1 MKMIL
6 FNQNPMITKLL
17 ESVSKKLELSIEN
30 FNHYQELSV
39 RLKEDPEWLLIADDE
54 CLEKLDQV
62 DWLELK
68 EIISQNKNSVCMY
81 KKGNEAQPFL
91 EGFEMKIKKPFLP
104 TEMLKVLQKK
114 LGSDMSELEPSQNL
128 DPTQEVL
135 ETNWDE
141 LENLGDLEALAKE
154 EPNNEEQLLPT
165 LDAQEEKE
173 EVKETPQKE
182 EKPKDDETQEGDET
196 PKDEE
201 VSKELET
208 QEKLEIPKEETQEEQ
223 VKEQEPI
230 KEETQEIKEEK
241 QEETQDSPSAQELEA
256 MQELVK
262 EIQENS
268 NENKEETQESA
279 EIPQDKEIQEVVTEK
294 TQVQE
299 LEVPKEKTQES
310 AEALQETQA
319 HELEKQEIAET
330 PQEKE
335 KQEIAETPQEK
346 EKQEIAETP
355 QEKEKQEIA
364 ETPQEK
370 EKQEIAETP
379 QELEIPQAQEKE
391 TPQEE
396 TQEKETP
403 QEETQEKET
412 PQEETQEKETPQE
425 ETQETETQNQETPPK
440 VQEET
445 KEKTQE
451 DNYESIEDIPEPV
464 MAKAMGEELPFL
476 NEAVAKTPNNEN
488 DTETPKES
496 DIKTS
501 QEKEESDKTSSPL
514 ELRLNLQDL
523 LKSLNQESLKSLL
536 ENKTLSIKITL
547 EDKKPDA

>member
-6 FNQNPMITKLL
+6 FNQNPMIAKLL

-30 FNHYQELSV
+30 FNRYQELSV
-39 RLKEDPEWLLIADDE
+39 RLKKDPEWLLIADDE

-68 EIISQNKNSVCMY
+68 ETISQNKNSVCMY

-104 TEMLKVLQKK
+104 TEVLKILQKK
-114 LGSDMSELEPSQNL
+114 LDSDMSELEPSQNL

-141 LENLGDLEALAKE
+141 LESLGDLEALAKE

-165 LDAQEEKE
+165 LNTQEEKE
-173 EVKETPQKE
+173 EIKKTPQEEKEEIKETPQKE
-182 EKPKDDETQEGDET
+182 EKPKDDETQEGET

-208 QEKLEIPKEETQEEQ
+208 QEEVKEETQEEQ

-268 NENKEETQESA
+268 NGQENKEETQEST

-294 TQVQE
+294 TQAQE
-299 LEVPKEKTQES
+299 LEIPKEKTQEN
-310 AEALQETQA
+310 AETPQDVENQTQEIQDKEIQDKEIQETQ
-319 HELEKQEIAET
+319 EIQENTEIPQEETQEEIQENAET

-335 KQEIAETPQEK
+335 
-346 EKQEIAETP
+346 
-355 QEKEKQEIA
+355 
-364 ETPQEK
+364 
-370 EKQEIAETP
+370 
-379 QELEIPQAQEKE
+379 
-391 TPQEE
+391 
-396 TQEKETP
+396 
-403 QEETQEKET
+403 
-412 PQEETQEKETPQE
+412 
-425 ETQETETQNQETPPK
+425 
-440 VQEET
+440 
-445 KEKTQE
+445 TQE
-451 DNYESIEDIPEPV
+451 DHYESIEDIPEPV

-476 NEAVAKTPNNEN
+476 NEAVAKIPNNEN

-496 DIKTS
+496 DIKAP

-547 EDKKPDA
+547 EDKKPNA

>member
-17 ESVSKKLELSIEN
+17 ESVSKKLELPMEN
-30 FNHYQELSV
+30 FNHYQELST
-39 RLKEDPEWLLIADDE
+39 RLKEDPEWILIADDE

-91 EGFEMKIKKPFLP
+91 EGFEMKMKKPFLP
-104 TEMLKVLQKK
+104 TEVLKILQKK
-114 LGSDMSELEPSQNL
+114 LGSNASELEPSQNL

-165 LDAQEEKE
+165 LNDQEEKE
-173 EVKETPQKE
+173 EIKKEEKEEIKEMPQEE
-182 EKPKDDETQEGDET
+182 EKPKDDETQEGET
-196 PKDEE
+196 SKDGE

-230 KEETQEIKEEK
+230 KEETQEIKEKK
-241 QEETQDSPSAQELEA
+241 QEKTQDSPSVQELEA

-268 NENKEETQESA
+268 NEDKKEAQENSNGQEDKKETQEN
-279 EIPQDKEIQEVVTEK
+279 
-294 TQVQE
+294 
-299 LEVPKEKTQES
+299 
-310 AEALQETQA
+310 
-319 HELEKQEIAET
+319 AET

-335 KQEIAETPQEK
+335 TQELEIPKEEIQEETQEAVTETPQT
-346 EKQEIAETP
+346 QEST
-355 QEKEKQEIA
+355 

-379 QELEIPQAQEKE
+379 QELEIPQSQEKE
-391 TPQEE
+391 TPQE
-396 TQEKETP
+396 TPQDVETP
-403 QEETQEKET
+403 QEKEA
-412 PQEETQEKETPQE
+412 
-425 ETQETETQNQETPPK
+425 
-440 VQEET
+440 
-445 KEKTQE
+445 QE
-451 DNYESIEDIPEPV
+451 DHYESIEDIPEPV

-496 DIKTS
+496 VTEISKNENATETP

-547 EDKKPDA
+547 EDKKPNA

>member
-6 FNQNPMITKLL
+6 FNQNPMIEKLL

-30 FNHYQELSV
+30 FNHYQELSAH
-39 RLKEDPEWLLIADDE
+39 LKKDPEWLLIADDE

-68 EIISQNKNSVCMY
+68 ETISQNKNSVCMY

-114 LGSDMSELEPSQNL
+114 LGSNASELEPSQNL

-135 ETNWDE
+135 ETNWDD

-165 LDAQEEKE
+165 LNNQEEKEEIKETPQEEKEEIKETPQEEKE
-173 EVKETPQKE
+173 EVKETPQEE
-182 EKPKDDETQEGDET
+182 EKPKDDETQEGET

-208 QEKLEIPKEETQEEQ
+208 QEKLEIPKEKTQ
-223 VKEQEPI
+223 EQEPI
-230 KEETQEIKEEK
+230 KEETQENKEEK
-241 QEETQDSPSAQELEA
+241 QEKTQDSPSAQELEA

-268 NENKEETQESA
+268 NDQENKKETQESA

-294 TQVQE
+294 TQAQE
-299 LEVPKEKTQES
+299 LEIPKEKTQES

-335 KQEIAETPQEK
+335 TPQTQDEK
-346 EKQEIAETP
+346 P
-355 QEKEKQEIA
+355 QE
-364 ETPQEK
+364 
-370 EKQEIAETP
+370 
-379 QELEIPQAQEKE
+379 
-391 TPQEE
+391 
-396 TQEKETP
+396 
-403 QEETQEKET
+403 
-412 PQEETQEKETPQE
+412 
-425 ETQETETQNQETPPK
+425 
-440 VQEET
+440 
-445 KEKTQE
+445 
-451 DNYESIEDIPEPV
+451 DHYESIEDIPEPV

-476 NEAVAKTPNNEN
+476 NEAVAKIPNNEN

-496 DIKTS
+496 DIKTP

-514 ELRLNLQDL
+514 ELHLNLQDL

-547 EDKKPDA
+547 EDKKPNA

>member
-6 FNQNPMITKLL
+6 FNQNPMIAKLL
-17 ESVSKKLELSIEN
+17 ESVSKKLELPMEN
-30 FNHYQELSV
+30 FNHYQELSA
-39 RLKEDPEWLLIADDE
+39 RLKKDPEWLLIADDE

-68 EIISQNKNSVCMY
+68 EIVSQNKNSVCMY

-91 EGFEMKIKKPFLP
+91 EGFEVKMKKPFLP
-104 TEMLKVLQKK
+104 TEVLKILQKK
-114 LGSDMSELEPSQNL
+114 LGSNISEPEPSQNL

-173 EVKETPQKE
+173 EVKETPQEEKEEVKETPQEEKEEVKETPQEEKEEVKETPQEEKEEVKETPQE
-182 EKPKDDETQEGDET
+182 EKPKDNETQESEI

-208 QEKLEIPKEETQEEQ
+208 QEEVKEEIKEKTQ
-223 VKEQEPI
+223 EQEPI
-230 KEETQEIKEEK
+230 KEETQENKEEK
-241 QEETQDSPSAQELEA
+241 QEKTQDSPSTQELEA

-268 NENKEETQESA
+268 NKDKKETQENA

-294 TQVQE
+294 TQAQE

-310 AEALQETQA
+310 TEALQETQA
-319 HELEKQEIAET
+319 NELEKQEIAET
-330 PQEKE
+330 PQDV
-335 KQEIAETPQEK
+335 
-346 EKQEIAETP
+346 
-355 QEKEKQEIA
+355 
-364 ETPQEK
+364 
-370 EKQEIAETP
+370 
-379 QELEIPQAQEKE
+379 EIPQVQEKE

-396 TQEKETP
+396 TQEIAETP
-403 QEETQEKET
+403 QEKET
-412 PQEETQEKETPQE
+412 PQTQDEKPQE
-425 ETQETETQNQETPPK
+425 
-440 VQEET
+440 
-445 KEKTQE
+445 
-451 DNYESIEDIPEPV
+451 DHYESIEDIPEPV

-488 DTETPKES
+488 ATETPKES
-496 DIKTS
+496 VTETP
-501 QEKEESDKTSSPL
+501 QENAKNPQKSDKTSSPL

-536 ENKTLSIKITL
+536 ENKTLSIKIAL
-547 EDKKPDA
+547 EDKKPNA

>member
-17 ESVSKKLELSIEN
+17 ESVSKKLELSMED
-30 FNHYQELSV
+30 FNRYQELST
-39 RLKEDPEWLLIADDE
+39 RLKEEPEWILIADDE

-104 TEMLKVLQKK
+104 TEVLKVLQKK
-114 LGSDMSELEPSQNL
+114 LGSNMSELEPSQNL

-141 LENLGDLEALAKE
+141 LENLGDLEALVQE

-165 LDAQEEKE
+165 LNAQEEKE
-173 EVKETPQKE
+173 EIKETPQE
-182 EKPKDDETQEGDET
+182 EKPKDDETQEGET
-196 PKDEE
+196 LKDEE
-201 VSKELET
+201 ISKELET
-208 QEKLEIPKEETQEEQ
+208 QEELEIPKEETQEPA
-223 VKEQEPI
+223 KEQESI

-241 QEETQDSPSAQELEA
+241 QEKTQDSPSVQELEA

-268 NENKEETQESA
+268 NGQENKKETQEN
-279 EIPQDKEIQEVVTEK
+279 T
-294 TQVQE
+294 
-299 LEVPKEKTQES
+299 
-310 AEALQETQA
+310 
-319 HELEKQEIAET
+319 ET

-335 KQEIAETPQEK
+335 TQENTETPQEK
-346 EKQEIAETP
+346 ETQENT
-355 QEKEKQEIA
+355 
-364 ETPQEK
+364 
-370 EKQEIAETP
+370 ETP
-379 QELEIPQAQEKE
+379 QELEKQELETQENTE
-391 TPQEE
+391 TPQELEKQELE
-396 TQEKETP
+396 TQEKET
-403 QEETQEKET
+403 
-412 PQEETQEKETPQE
+412 
-425 ETQETETQNQETPPK
+425 
-440 VQEET
+440 
-445 KEKTQE
+445 QE
-451 DNYESIEDIPEPV
+451 DHYESIEDIPEPV
-464 MAKAMGEELPFL
+464 MAQAMGEELPFL
-476 NEAVAKTPNNEN
+476 NEAVAKIPNNEN

-496 DIKTS
+496 VIKTP
-501 QEKEESDKTSSPL
+501 QEKEESIETPKESDKTSSPL
-514 ELRLNLQDL
+514 ELCLNLQDL

>member
-17 ESVSKKLELSIEN
+17 ESVSKKLELPMEN
-30 FNHYQELSV
+30 FNHYQELSA
-39 RLKEDPEWLLIADDE
+39 RLKKDPEWLLIADDE

-81 KKGNEAQPFL
+81 KKGNEVQPFL

-173 EVKETPQKE
+173 EIKEEKEEIKEEKEEIKEEKEEIKEEEVKEMQEEIKEKEKQEVAENPQDE
-182 EKPKDDETQEGDET
+182 EKPKDDETQGSVET

-208 QEKLEIPKEETQEEQ
+208 QEEVETPKEEAQ
-223 VKEQEPI
+223 EQEPI
-230 KEETQEIKEEK
+230 KEETQENKEEK
-241 QEETQDSPSAQELEA
+241 QEKTQDSPSAQELEA

-268 NENKEETQESA
+268 NDQENKKETQETQENTETPQDIETQELEIPKEET
-279 EIPQDKEIQEVVTEK
+279 QEVVTEK
-294 TQVQE
+294 TQVQG
-299 LEVPKEKTQES
+299 
-310 AEALQETQA
+310 
-319 HELEKQEIAET
+319 LEKEEIAET
-330 PQEKE
+330 SQEKE
-335 KQEIAETPQEK
+335 IQEAQDEK
-346 EKQEIAETP
+346 
-355 QEKEKQEIA
+355 
-364 ETPQEK
+364 
-370 EKQEIAETP
+370 P
-379 QELEIPQAQEKE
+379 QELETQDEK
-391 TPQEE
+391 PQEDHYE
-396 TQEKETP
+396 T
-403 QEETQEKET
+403 
-412 PQEETQEKETPQE
+412 
-425 ETQETETQNQETPPK
+425 
-440 VQEET
+440 
-445 KEKTQE
+445 
-451 DNYESIEDIPEPV
+451 IEDIPEPV

-476 NEAVAKTPNNEN
+476 NEAVSKTPNNEN

-496 DIKTS
+496 DIKTP

-514 ELRLNLQDL
+514 ELHLNLQDL

-547 EDKKPDA
+547 EDKKPNA

>member
-1 MKMIL
+1 MKIIL

-17 ESVSKKLELSIEN
+17 ESVSRKLELSMED
-30 FNHYQELSV
+30 FNYYQELST
-39 RLKEDPEWLLIADDE
+39 RLKEDPEWILIADDE

-68 EIISQNKNSVCMY
+68 ETISQNKNSVCMY

-104 TEMLKVLQKK
+104 TEVLKILQKK
-114 LGSDMSELEPSQNL
+114 LGSNMSELEPSQNL

-141 LENLGDLEALAKE
+141 LENLGDLEALVQE

-165 LDAQEEKE
+165 LNAQEEKE
-173 EVKETPQKE
+173 EVKEETKETPQEEE
-182 EKPKDDETQEGDET
+182 EKPKDDEVQEGET
-196 PKDEE
+196 QKNEE

-208 QEKLEIPKEETQEEQ
+208 QEELEIPKEETQEQ

-230 KEETQEIKEEK
+230 KEETQENKEEK
-241 QEETQDSPSAQELEA
+241 QEKTQDSPSTQELEA

-268 NENKEETQESA
+268 NGQEDKKETQES
-279 EIPQDKEIQEVVTEK
+279 
-294 TQVQE
+294 
-299 LEVPKEKTQES
+299 
-310 AEALQETQA
+310 
-319 HELEKQEIAET
+319 AET

-335 KQEIAETPQEK
+335 TQELETPQNVEIPQESAK
-346 EKQEIAETP
+346 TPQETEKQE
-355 QEKEKQEIA
+355 
-364 ETPQEK
+364 
-370 EKQEIAETP
+370 
-379 QELEIPQAQEKE
+379 LE

-396 TQEKETP
+396 TQESAETP
-403 QEETQEKET
+403 QETEKQELEIPQNVETPQEKET
-412 PQEETQEKETPQE
+412 PQETPQETSQETSQESAEKTQKLETQE
-425 ETQETETQNQETPPK
+425 
-440 VQEET
+440 
-445 KEKTQE
+445 
-451 DNYESIEDIPEPV
+451 DHYESIADIPEPV
-464 MAKAMGEELPFL
+464 MAQAMGEELPFL
-476 NEAVAKTPNNEN
+476 NESVAKTSNNEN

-496 DIKTS
+496 VIKTP
-501 QEKEESDKTSSPL
+501 QEKEESIETPKESDKTSSPL

>member
-6 FNQNPMITKLL
+6 FNQNPMIEKLL

-30 FNHYQELSV
+30 FNHYQELSA
-39 RLKEDPEWLLIADDE
+39 RLKKDPEWLLIADDE

-114 LGSDMSELEPSQNL
+114 LGSNASELEPSQNL

-173 EVKETPQKE
+173 EVKQEEKEEVKETLQE

-208 QEKLEIPKEETQEEQ
+208 QEKLEIPKEETQKE
-223 VKEQEPI
+223 VKEEI
-230 KEETQEIKEEK
+230 KEETQENKEEK

-268 NENKEETQESA
+268 NGQENKEKTQESA

-294 TQVQE
+294 TQAQE
-299 LEVPKEKTQES
+299 LEIPKEKTQES

-330 PQEKE
+330 PQDV
-335 KQEIAETPQEK
+335 EIPQSQEK
-346 EKQEIAETP
+346 ETQET
-355 QEKEKQEIA
+355 QEVVTEKTQV
-364 ETPQEK
+364 
-370 EKQEIAETP
+370 
-379 QELEIPQAQEKE
+379 QEKE
-391 TPQEE
+391 TP
-396 TQEKETP
+396 
-403 QEETQEKET
+403 
-412 PQEETQEKETPQE
+412 
-425 ETQETETQNQETPPK
+425 
-440 VQEET
+440 
-445 KEKTQE
+445 KTQE
-451 DNYESIEDIPEPV
+451 DHYESIEDIPEPV

-488 DTETPKES
+488 DTKAPKES
-496 DIKTS
+496 VTETS
-501 QEKEESDKTSSPL
+501 KNENNTETPQEKEESDKTSSPL
-514 ELRLNLQDL
+514 ELHLNLQDL

-547 EDKKPDA
+547 EDKKPNA

>member
-1 MKMIL
+1 MKIIL

-17 ESVSKKLELSIEN
+17 ESVSKKLELSMED
-30 FNHYQELSV
+30 FNRYQELST
-39 RLKEDPEWLLIADDE
+39 RLKENPEWILIADDE

-104 TEMLKVLQKK
+104 TEVLKVLQKK
-114 LGSDMSELEPSQNL
+114 LGSNMSELEPSQNL

-141 LENLGDLEALAKE
+141 LENLGDLEALVQE

-165 LDAQEEKE
+165 LNNQKEKE
-173 EVKETPQKE
+173 EVKETPQEE
-182 EKPKDDETQEGDET
+182 EKPKDDEIQEGET
-196 PKDEE
+196 LKDKE

-208 QEKLEIPKEETQEEQ
+208 QEELEIP
-223 VKEQEPI
+223 

-241 QEETQDSPSAQELEA
+241 QEKTQEQAKEQEPIKEETQENKEEKQEKTQEQAKEQEPIKEETQENKEEKQEKTQDSPSAQELEA

-268 NENKEETQESA
+268 NGQEDKKETQENTETPQDQDIETPQ
-279 EIPQDKEIQEVVTEK
+279 EIPQEK
-294 TQVQE
+294 
-299 LEVPKEKTQES
+299 
-310 AEALQETQA
+310 ETQKLEIPQ
-319 HELEKQEIAET
+319 ELEKQE
-330 PQEKE
+330 
-335 KQEIAETPQEK
+335 
-346 EKQEIAETP
+346 
-355 QEKEKQEIA
+355 
-364 ETPQEK
+364 
-370 EKQEIAETP
+370 
-379 QELEIPQAQEKE
+379 LE

-396 TQEKETP
+396 IQENTEKTQKL
-403 QEETQEKET
+403 ETQEDHYK
-412 PQEETQEKETPQE
+412 
-425 ETQETETQNQETPPK
+425 
-440 VQEET
+440 
-445 KEKTQE
+445 
-451 DNYESIEDIPEPV
+451 SIEDIPEPV
-464 MAKAMGEELPFL
+464 MAQAMGEELPFL
-476 NEAVAKTPNNEN
+476 NESVAKIPNNEN

-496 DIKTS
+496 VIKTP

>member
-6 FNQNPMITKLL
+6 FNQNPMIAKLL

-30 FNHYQELSV
+30 FNHYQELSAH
-39 RLKEDPEWLLIADDE
+39 LKEDPEWLLIADDE

-81 KKGNEAQPFL
+81 KKGHEAQPFL

-104 TEMLKVLQKK
+104 TEVLKILQKK
-114 LGSDMSELEPSQNL
+114 LGSNASELEPSQNL

-154 EPNNEEQLLPT
+154 EPNAEEQLLPT

-173 EVKETPQKE
+173 EVKETPQE
-182 EKPKDDETQEGDET
+182 EKKPKDDETQEGET

-208 QEKLEIPKEETQEEQ
+208 QEELEIPKEETQEE
-223 VKEQEPI
+223 VKEEIKEEVQEEV

-268 NENKEETQESA
+268 NDQENKEKTQEST

-294 TQVQE
+294 TQAQE
-299 LEVPKEKTQES
+299 LEIPKEKTQES

-319 HELEKQEIAET
+319 HELEKQENSET
-330 PQEKE
+330 PQDVEV
-335 KQEIAETPQEK
+335 PQS
-346 EKQEIAETP
+346 
-355 QEKEKQEIA
+355 
-364 ETPQEK
+364 
-370 EKQEIAETP
+370 
-379 QELEIPQAQEKE
+379 QEKE

-403 QEETQEKET
+403 QTQDEK
-412 PQEETQEKETPQE
+412 PQE
-425 ETQETETQNQETPPK
+425 
-440 VQEET
+440 
-445 KEKTQE
+445 
-451 DNYESIEDIPEPV
+451 DHYESIEDIPEPV
-464 MAKAMGEELPFL
+464 MAKVMGEELPFL
-476 NEAVAKTPNNEN
+476 NEAVAKIPNNEN

-496 DIKTS
+496 DIKTP

>member
-6 FNQNPMITKLL
+6 FNQNPMIEKLL

-30 FNHYQELSV
+30 FNHYQELSA

-68 EIISQNKNSVCMY
+68 ETISQNKNSVCMY

-114 LGSDMSELEPSQNL
+114 LGSNMSELEPSQNL
-128 DPTQEVL
+128 DPTQEIL

-141 LENLGDLEALAKE
+141 LESLGDLEALAKE

-165 LDAQEEKE
+165 LNEQEGETPKEEAQEEVKKE
-173 EVKETPQKE
+173 EVKEMQEEIKEKEKQEVAESPQDE
-182 EKPKDDETQEGDET
+182 EKPKDDEMQGSVET

-208 QEKLEIPKEETQEEQ
+208 QE
-223 VKEQEPI
+223 
-230 KEETQEIKEEK
+230 IKEEK
-241 QEETQDSPSAQELEA
+241 QEKTQDSPSAQELEA

-268 NENKEETQESA
+268 NKDKKETQESA
-279 EIPQDKEIQEVVTEK
+279 ETPQDKEIQEVVTEK
-294 TQVQE
+294 TQAQE
-299 LEVPKEKTQES
+299 LEKE
-310 AEALQETQA
+310 
-319 HELEKQEIAET
+319 EITET

-335 KQEIAETPQEK
+335 TQETPQA
-346 EKQEIAETP
+346 QDETP
-355 QEKEKQEIA
+355 KDENMQESAQN
-364 ETPQEK
+364 
-370 EKQEIAETP
+370 
-379 QELEIPQAQEKE
+379 LQEKE
-391 TPQEE
+391 TQEL
-396 TQEKETP
+396 ETP
-403 QEETQEKET
+403 QAQDETL
-412 PQEETQEKETPQE
+412 
-425 ETQETETQNQETPPK
+425 
-440 VQEET
+440 
-445 KEKTQE
+445 QE
-451 DNYESIEDIPEPV
+451 DHYESIEDIPEPV

-476 NEAVAKTPNNEN
+476 NENDTETPKEN

-496 DIKTS
+496 VIKTP

-547 EDKKPDA
+547 EDKKPNA

>member
-6 FNQNPMITKLL
+6 FNQNPMIEKLL

-30 FNHYQELSV
+30 FNHYQELSAH
-39 RLKEDPEWLLIADDE
+39 LKEDPEWLLIADDE

-68 EIISQNKNSVCMY
+68 ETISQNKNSVCMY

-104 TEMLKVLQKK
+104 TEVLKILQKK
-114 LGSDMSELEPSQNL
+114 LGSNMGELEPSQNL

-154 EPNNEEQLLPT
+154 ESNNEEQLLPT
-165 LDAQEEKE
+165 LNAQEGETPKEEAQEEVKKE
-173 EVKETPQKE
+173 EIKEKEKQEVAENPRDE
-182 EKPKDDETQEGDET
+182 EKPKDDETQGSVEP

-201 VSKELET
+201 VSKELEM
-208 QEKLEIPKEETQEEQ
+208 QEE
-223 VKEQEPI
+223 VETP

-268 NENKEETQESA
+268 NENKEETQENA
-279 EIPQDKEIQEVVTEK
+279 ETPQEEEIQEVVTEK
-294 TQVQE
+294 TQESAEALQETPQE
-299 LEVPKEKTQES
+299 LEIPKEKTQES
-310 AEALQETQA
+310 TEALQETQA

-330 PQEKE
+330 PQDV
-335 KQEIAETPQEK
+335 
-346 EKQEIAETP
+346 
-355 QEKEKQEIA
+355 
-364 ETPQEK
+364 
-370 EKQEIAETP
+370 
-379 QELEIPQAQEKE
+379 EIPQSQEKE
-391 TPQEE
+391 TQE
-396 TQEKETP
+396 TQE
-403 QEETQEKET
+403 
-412 PQEETQEKETPQE
+412 
-425 ETQETETQNQETPPK
+425 
-440 VQEET
+440 
-445 KEKTQE
+445 
-451 DNYESIEDIPEPV
+451 DHYESIEDIPEPV

-496 DIKTS
+496 VIKTP
-501 QEKEESDKTSSPL
+501 QEKEESAKTPKSDKTSSPL
-514 ELRLNLQDL
+514 ELHLNLQDL

-547 EDKKPDA
+547 EDKKPNA

>member
-17 ESVSKKLELSIEN
+17 ESVSKKLESPMEN

-91 EGFEMKIKKPFLP
+91 EGFEMKMKKPFLP
-104 TEMLKVLQKK
+104 TEVLKILQKK

-141 LENLGDLEALAKE
+141 LENLGDLEALVQE

-165 LDAQEEKE
+165 LNDQEEKEKVKKEVKE
-173 EVKETPQKE
+173 EVKETPQEE
-182 EKPKDDETQEGDET
+182 EKPKDDETQENET
-196 PKDEE
+196 PKDKE
-201 VSKELET
+201 VSKELEM
-208 QEKLEIPKEETQEEQ
+208 QEEVKGETQEEQ

-230 KEETQEIKEEK
+230 KEETQENKEEK
-241 QEETQDSPSAQELEA
+241 QEETQDSPSTQELEA

-268 NENKEETQESA
+268 NGQEDKKETQENA

-294 TQVQE
+294 TQAQELEIPKEKTQESAEALQETQVQE
-299 LEVPKEKTQES
+299 LEIPKEKTQES

-319 HELEKQEIAET
+319 HELEKQENAET

-335 KQEIAETPQEK
+335 TPQ
-346 EKQEIAETP
+346 
-355 QEKEKQEIA
+355 
-364 ETPQEK
+364 
-370 EKQEIAETP
+370 
-379 QELEIPQAQEKE
+379 
-391 TPQEE
+391 

-403 QEETQEKET
+403 KDENTQESVQNLQEKEIQEAQDET
-412 PQEETQEKETPQE
+412 PQE
-425 ETQETETQNQETPPK
+425 
-440 VQEET
+440 
-445 KEKTQE
+445 
-451 DNYESIEDIPEPV
+451 DHYESIEDIPEPV

-476 NEAVAKTPNNEN
+476 NEAVAKIPNNEN
-488 DTETPKES
+488 ATETLKES
-496 DIKTS
+496 DIKTP
-501 QEKEESDKTSSPL
+501 QEKEGSDKTSSPL

-547 EDKKPDA
+547 EDKKPNA

>member
-1 MKMIL
+1 MKIIL

-30 FNHYQELSV
+30 FNHYQELSA

-68 EIISQNKNSVCMY
+68 ETISQNKNSVCMY

-114 LGSDMSELEPSQNL
+114 LGSNMSELEPSQNS
-128 DPTQEVL
+128 DPTQEIL

-165 LDAQEEKE
+165 LNEQEEKE
-173 EVKETPQKE
+173 EIKETPQKE
-182 EKPKDDETQEGDET
+182 EKPKDDETQESET

-241 QEETQDSPSAQELEA
+241 REETQDSPSAQELEA

-268 NENKEETQESA
+268 NGQEDKKETQESA

-294 TQVQE
+294 TQAQE
-299 LEVPKEKTQES
+299 LEIPKEKTQES

-319 HELEKQEIAET
+319 QELEKQENAET

-335 KQEIAETPQEK
+335 KQEDTG
-346 EKQEIAETP
+346 
-355 QEKEKQEIA
+355 
-364 ETPQEK
+364 
-370 EKQEIAETP
+370 TP
-379 QELEIPQAQEKE
+379 QELEIPQV
-391 TPQEE
+391 
-396 TQEKETP
+396 
-403 QEETQEKET
+403 
-412 PQEETQEKETPQE
+412 QEKETPQE
-425 ETQETETQNQETPPK
+425 ETQETQEKEMPQTQD
-440 VQEET
+440 
-445 KEKTQE
+445 EKPQE
-451 DNYESIEDIPEPV
+451 DHYENIEDIPEPV

-476 NEAVAKTPNNEN
+476 NEAVSKTPNNEN

-496 DIKTS
+496 DIKTP

-547 EDKKPDA
+547 EDKKPNA

>member
-17 ESVSKKLELSIEN
+17 ESVSKKLELPMEN
-30 FNHYQELSV
+30 FNHYQELST
-39 RLKEDPEWLLIADDE
+39 RLKEEPEWILIADDE

-81 KKGNEAQPFL
+81 KKGHEVQPFL

-104 TEMLKVLQKK
+104 TEILKILQKK
-114 LGSDMSELEPSQNL
+114 LGSNANELEPSQNL

-141 LENLGDLEALAKE
+141 LENLGDLEALVQE

-165 LDAQEEKE
+165 LNNQEEKE
-173 EVKETPQKE
+173 EIKETPQEE
-182 EKPKDDETQEGDET
+182 EKPKDDEIQEGET
-196 PKDEE
+196 LKNEE

-208 QEKLEIPKEETQEEQ
+208 QEEIKEEKQEEVKEEEQ

-241 QEETQDSPSAQELEA
+241 QEKTQDSPSTQELEA

-268 NENKEETQESA
+268 NENKKETQESAETPQETEKQELETPQEKETQENTETPQDIETQDIETQDIETQDIETQDIETQDIETQDIETQDIETPQESA
-279 EIPQDKEIQEVVTEK
+279 EIPQ
-294 TQVQE
+294 
-299 LEVPKEKTQES
+299 
-310 AEALQETQA
+310 
-319 HELEKQEIAET
+319 ET

-335 KQEIAETPQEK
+335 
-346 EKQEIAETP
+346 
-355 QEKEKQEIA
+355 
-364 ETPQEK
+364 
-370 EKQEIAETP
+370 
-379 QELEIPQAQEKE
+379 AQEDHYK
-391 TPQEE
+391 
-396 TQEKETP
+396 
-403 QEETQEKET
+403 
-412 PQEETQEKETPQE
+412 
-425 ETQETETQNQETPPK
+425 
-440 VQEET
+440 
-445 KEKTQE
+445 
-451 DNYESIEDIPEPV
+451 SIEDIPEPV
-464 MAKAMGEELPFL
+464 MAQAMGEELPFL
-476 NEAVAKTPNNEN
+476 NESVAKTPNNEN

-496 DIKTS
+496 VIKTPQETP

>member
-6 FNQNPMITKLL
+6 FNQNPMIAKLL

-30 FNHYQELSV
+30 FNHYQELSAH
-39 RLKEDPEWLLIADDE
+39 LKKDPEWLLIADDE

-114 LGSDMSELEPSQNL
+114 LGSNASELEPSQNL

-173 EVKETPQKE
+173 EVKKEEKEEVKETPQE
-182 EKPKDDETQEGDET
+182 EKKPKDDETQEGET
-196 PKDEE
+196 LKDKE

-230 KEETQEIKEEK
+230 KEETQENKEEK
-241 QEETQDSPSAQELEA
+241 QEKTQDSPSAQELEA

-268 NENKEETQESA
+268 NGQENKEETQESA

-294 TQVQE
+294 TQAQE
-299 LEVPKEKTQES
+299 LEIPKEKTQES

-319 HELEKQEIAET
+319 HEL
-330 PQEKE
+330 
-335 KQEIAETPQEK
+335 
-346 EKQEIAETP
+346 
-355 QEKEKQEIA
+355 
-364 ETPQEK
+364 

-403 QEETQEKET
+403 QETQQETPQEKET
-412 PQEETQEKETPQE
+412 
-425 ETQETETQNQETPPK
+425 
-440 VQEET
+440 
-445 KEKTQE
+445 QE
-451 DNYESIEDIPEPV
+451 DHYESIEDIPEPV

-476 NEAVAKTPNNEN
+476 NEAVAKIPNNEN

-496 DIKTS
+496 DIKIP

-547 EDKKPDA
+547 EDKKPNA

>member
-17 ESVSKKLELSIEN
+17 ESVSKKLELSMED
-30 FNHYQELSV
+30 FNRYQELST
-39 RLKEDPEWLLIADDE
+39 RLKEDPEWILIADDE

-68 EIISQNKNSVCMY
+68 ETISQNKNSVCMY

-104 TEMLKVLQKK
+104 TEVLKILQKK
-114 LGSDMSELEPSQNL
+114 LGSNMSELEPSQNL

-141 LENLGDLEALAKE
+141 LENLGDLEALVQE

-165 LDAQEEKE
+165 LNAQEEKE
-173 EVKETPQKE
+173 EVKEEEKEEVKEEVKETPQDE
-182 EKPKDDETQEGDET
+182 EKPKDNEVQESETL
-196 PKDEE
+196 KDEE
-201 VSKELET
+201 ISKELET
-208 QEKLEIPKEETQEEQ
+208 QEESEISKEETQEQ

-230 KEETQEIKEEK
+230 KEETQETKEEK
-241 QEETQDSPSAQELEA
+241 QEKTQDSPSTQELEA

-268 NENKEETQESA
+268 NGQEDKKETQENA
-279 EIPQDKEIQEVVTEK
+279 ETSQDKE
-294 TQVQE
+294 
-299 LEVPKEKTQES
+299 TQENT
-310 AEALQETQA
+310 ET
-319 HELEKQEIAET
+319 L
-330 PQEKE
+330 QEKE
-335 KQEIAETPQEK
+335 KQELETPQDV
-346 EKQEIAETP
+346 
-355 QEKEKQEIA
+355 
-364 ETPQEK
+364 
-370 EKQEIAETP
+370 
-379 QELEIPQAQEKE
+379 E

-396 TQEKETP
+396 IQENT
-403 QEETQEKET
+403 
-412 PQEETQEKETPQE
+412 
-425 ETQETETQNQETPPK
+425 
-440 VQEET
+440 
-445 KEKTQE
+445 EKTQKLEIQE
-451 DNYESIEDIPEPV
+451 DHYESIEDIPEPV
-464 MAKAMGEELPFL
+464 MAQAMGEELPFL
-476 NEAVAKTPNNEN
+476 NESVAKTSNNEN

-496 DIKTS
+496 VIKTP

-514 ELRLNLQDL
+514 ELCLNLQDL

>member
-17 ESVSKKLELSIEN
+17 ESVSKKLELSMED
-30 FNHYQELSV
+30 FNRYQELST

-68 EIISQNKNSVCMY
+68 ETISQNKNSVCMY

-104 TEMLKVLQKK
+104 TEILKILQKK
-114 LGSDMSELEPSQNL
+114 LGSNMSELEPSQNL

-141 LENLGDLEALAKE
+141 LENLGDLEALVQE

-165 LDAQEEKE
+165 SNAQEEKE
-173 EVKETPQKE
+173 EVKEEEKEEVKEEEKEEVKEEEKEEIKETPQE
-182 EKPKDDETQEGDET
+182 EKPKDDETQEGET
-196 PKDEE
+196 PQDEE

-208 QEKLEIPKEETQEEQ
+208 QEELEIPKEETQEN
-223 VKEQEPI
+223 
-230 KEETQEIKEEK
+230 KEEK
-241 QEETQDSPSAQELEA
+241 QEKTQDSPSTQELEA

-268 NENKEETQESA
+268 NGQEDKKETQKLET
-279 EIPQDKEIQEVVTEK
+279 PQDV
-294 TQVQE
+294 
-299 LEVPKEKTQES
+299 
-310 AEALQETQA
+310 
-319 HELEKQEIAET
+319 ET
-330 PQEKE
+330 PQE
-335 KQEIAETPQEK
+335 IPQEK
-346 EKQEIAETP
+346 EIQK
-355 QEKEKQEIA
+355 
-364 ETPQEK
+364 
-370 EKQEIAETP
+370 
-379 QELEIPQAQEKE
+379 LE

-396 TQEKETP
+396 IQENTEKTQKL
-403 QEETQEKET
+403 ETQE
-412 PQEETQEKETPQE
+412 
-425 ETQETETQNQETPPK
+425 
-440 VQEET
+440 
-445 KEKTQE
+445 
-451 DNYESIEDIPEPV
+451 DHYESIEDIPEPV
-464 MAKAMGEELPFL
+464 MAQAMGEELPFL

-496 DIKTS
+496 VIKTP
-501 QEKEESDKTSSPL
+501 QEKEESIETSKESDKTSSPL

>member
-17 ESVSKKLELSIEN
+17 ESVSKKLELSVEN
-30 FNHYQELSV
+30 FNHYQELSAC
-39 RLKEDPEWLLIADDE
+39 LKEEPEWILIADDE

-104 TEMLKVLQKK
+104 TEVLKILQKK
-114 LGSDMSELEPSQNL
+114 LGSNMSELEPSQNL

-141 LENLGDLEALAKE
+141 LENLGDLEALAQE

-165 LDAQEEKE
+165 LNAQEEKE
-173 EVKETPQKE
+173 EIKKEKKEEIKKEKKEEIKKEKKEEIKEAEKEEIKEAEKEEIKETPQEE
-182 EKPKDDETQEGDET
+182 EKPKDDETQEGET
-196 PKDEE
+196 QKNEE

-208 QEKLEIPKEETQEEQ
+208 QEELEIPKEETQEPA
-223 VKEQEPI
+223 KEQEPI

-241 QEETQDSPSAQELEA
+241 QEKTQDSPSAQELEA

-268 NENKEETQESA
+268 NGQEDKEETQES
-279 EIPQDKEIQEVVTEK
+279 T
-294 TQVQE
+294 
-299 LEVPKEKTQES
+299 
-310 AEALQETQA
+310 
-319 HELEKQEIAET
+319 ET

-335 KQEIAETPQEK
+335 KQELEIPQEKEMQELEIPQEKETQESAETPQESAETPQESAETPQEK
-346 EKQEIAETP
+346 TQK
-355 QEKEKQEIA
+355 
-364 ETPQEK
+364 
-370 EKQEIAETP
+370 
-379 QELEIPQAQEKE
+379 L
-391 TPQEE
+391 E
-396 TQEKETP
+396 TQE
-403 QEETQEKET
+403 
-412 PQEETQEKETPQE
+412 
-425 ETQETETQNQETPPK
+425 
-440 VQEET
+440 
-445 KEKTQE
+445 
-451 DNYESIEDIPEPV
+451 DHYESIEDIPEPV

-476 NEAVAKTPNNEN
+476 NEVVAKTSNNEN

-496 DIKTS
+496 AIKTP

>member
-17 ESVSKKLELSIEN
+17 ESVSKKLELSMED
-30 FNHYQELSV
+30 FNRYQELST
-39 RLKEDPEWLLIADDE
+39 RLKEDPEWILIADDE

-81 KKGNEAQPFL
+81 KKGNEVQPFL

-104 TEMLKVLQKK
+104 TEVLKVLQKK
-114 LGSDMSELEPSQNL
+114 LGSNMSELEPSQNL

-141 LENLGDLEALAKE
+141 LENLGDLEALVQE

-165 LDAQEEKE
+165 LNDQEEKEEVKEEEKE
-173 EVKETPQKE
+173 EVKETPQE
-182 EKPKDDETQEGDET
+182 EKPKDDEIQEGET
-196 PKDEE
+196 LKDEE

-208 QEKLEIPKEETQEEQ
+208 QEELEIPKEETQENKEKKQEKTQEEVKEETQEQ
-223 VKEQEPI
+223 AKEQEPI
-230 KEETQEIKEEK
+230 KEETQENKEEK
-241 QEETQDSPSAQELEA
+241 QEKTQDSPSAQELEA

-262 EIQENS
+262 EIQKNS
-268 NENKEETQESA
+268 NSQEDKKETQEN
-279 EIPQDKEIQEVVTEK
+279 T
-294 TQVQE
+294 
-299 LEVPKEKTQES
+299 
-310 AEALQETQA
+310 
-319 HELEKQEIAET
+319 ET

-335 KQEIAETPQEK
+335 TQKLETPQDVETPQE
-346 EKQEIAETP
+346 I
-355 QEKEKQEIA
+355 
-364 ETPQEK
+364 
-370 EKQEIAETP
+370 P
-379 QELEIPQAQEKE
+379 QELEKQELE

-396 TQEKETP
+396 IQENT
-403 QEETQEKET
+403 
-412 PQEETQEKETPQE
+412 
-425 ETQETETQNQETPPK
+425 
-440 VQEET
+440 
-445 KEKTQE
+445 EKTQKLEIQE
-451 DNYESIEDIPEPV
+451 DHYESIEDIPEPV
-464 MAKAMGEELPFL
+464 MAQAMGEELPFL
-476 NEAVAKTPNNEN
+476 NEAVAKIPNNEN

-496 DIKTS
+496 VIKTPQEP
-501 QEKEESDKTSSPL
+501 QEKEESIETPKESDKTSSPL

>member
-1 MKMIL
+1 MKIIL

-17 ESVSKKLELSIEN
+17 ESVSKKLELSMED
-30 FNHYQELSV
+30 FNRYQELST
-39 RLKEDPEWLLIADDE
+39 RLKENPEWILIADDE

-104 TEMLKVLQKK
+104 TEVLKVLQKK
-114 LGSDMSELEPSQNL
+114 LGSNASELEPSQNL

-141 LENLGDLEALAKE
+141 LENLGDLEALVQE

-165 LDAQEEKE
+165 LNNQKEKEEVKE
-173 EVKETPQKE
+173 EVKETPQEE
-182 EKPKDDETQEGDET
+182 EKPKDDEIQEGET
-196 PKDEE
+196 LKDEE

-208 QEKLEIPKEETQEEQ
+208 QEEIKEETQEQ
-223 VKEQEPI
+223 AKEQEPI

-241 QEETQDSPSAQELEA
+241 QEETQEIKEEKQEETQDSPSVQELEA

-268 NENKEETQESA
+268 NGQEDKKETQEKETQEKETQEKETQEKETQES
-279 EIPQDKEIQEVVTEK
+279 
-294 TQVQE
+294 
-299 LEVPKEKTQES
+299 
-310 AEALQETQA
+310 
-319 HELEKQEIAET
+319 AET

-335 KQEIAETPQEK
+335 KQELETPQEK
-346 EKQEIAETP
+346 ETQKLETPQEETKENAKALQETQTQELETPQDVETP
-355 QEKEKQEIA
+355 QEKE
-364 ETPQEK
+364 
-370 EKQEIAETP
+370 
-379 QELEIPQAQEKE
+379 
-391 TPQEE
+391 
-396 TQEKETP
+396 TQEKET
-403 QEETQEKET
+403 QET
-412 PQEETQEKETPQE
+412 PQEISQESTEKTQKLETQE
-425 ETQETETQNQETPPK
+425 
-440 VQEET
+440 
-445 KEKTQE
+445 
-451 DNYESIEDIPEPV
+451 DHYESIEDIPEPV
-464 MAKAMGEELPFL
+464 MAQAMGEELPFL
-476 NEAVAKTPNNEN
+476 NESVAKIPNNEN

-496 DIKTS
+496 VIKTP

>member
-6 FNQNPMITKLL
+6 FNQNPMIAKLL
-17 ESVSKKLELSIEN
+17 ESVSKKLELSMEN
-30 FNHYQELSV
+30 FNHYQELSAH
-39 RLKEDPEWLLIADDE
+39 LKKDPEWLLIADDE

-81 KKGNEAQPFL
+81 KKGNEVQPFL

-114 LGSDMSELEPSQNL
+114 LGSNASELEPSQNL

-165 LDAQEEKE
+165 LDVQEEKE
-173 EVKETPQKE
+173 EIKETPQKE
-182 EKPKDDETQEGDET
+182 EKPKDDETQESET

-268 NENKEETQESA
+268 NGQEDKEETQESA

-294 TQVQE
+294 TQAQE
-299 LEVPKEKTQES
+299 LEIPKEKTQES
-310 AEALQETQA
+310 TEALQETQA
-319 HELEKQEIAET
+319 HELEKQEN
-330 PQEKE
+330 
-335 KQEIAETPQEK
+335 
-346 EKQEIAETP
+346 
-355 QEKEKQEIA
+355 
-364 ETPQEK
+364 
-370 EKQEIAETP
+370 AETP
-379 QELEIPQAQEKE
+379 QELEIPQAQDKE

-403 QEETQEKET
+403 KDESMQESAQNLQDKET
-412 PQEETQEKETPQE
+412 PQEETQE
-425 ETQETETQNQETPPK
+425 
-440 VQEET
+440 
-445 KEKTQE
+445 
-451 DNYESIEDIPEPV
+451 DHYESIEDIPEPV

-476 NEAVAKTPNNEN
+476 NEAVAKIPNNEN

-496 DIKTS
+496 DIKTP

-514 ELRLNLQDL
+514 ELCLNLQDL

>member
-17 ESVSKKLELSIEN
+17 ESVSKKLELSMED
-30 FNHYQELSV
+30 FNRYQELST
-39 RLKEDPEWLLIADDE
+39 RLKEDPEWILIADDE

-81 KKGNEAQPFL
+81 KKGNEVQPFL
-91 EGFEMKIKKPFLP
+91 EGFEMKMKKPFLP
-104 TEMLKVLQKK
+104 TEVLKILQKK
-114 LGSDMSELEPSQNL
+114 LGSNISELEPSQNL

-165 LDAQEEKE
+165 LNTQEEKQ

-182 EKPKDDETQEGDET
+182 EKPKDDETQESET

-268 NENKEETQESA
+268 NGQENKKETQESTETPQDVENQA
-279 EIPQDKEIQEVVTEK
+279 QEIQDKEIQDKEIQDKEIQDKEIQDKEIQE
-294 TQVQE
+294 
-299 LEVPKEKTQES
+299 TQEI
-310 AEALQETQA
+310 QENTEIPQDV
-319 HELEKQEIAET
+319 EIPQSQEKETPQEETREIAET

-335 KQEIAETPQEK
+335 TP
-346 EKQEIAETP
+346 
-355 QEKEKQEIA
+355 
-364 ETPQEK
+364 
-370 EKQEIAETP
+370 
-379 QELEIPQAQEKE
+379 
-391 TPQEE
+391 
-396 TQEKETP
+396 
-403 QEETQEKET
+403 
-412 PQEETQEKETPQE
+412 
-425 ETQETETQNQETPPK
+425 
-440 VQEET
+440 
-445 KEKTQE
+445 KTQE
-451 DNYESIEDIPEPV
+451 DHYESIEDIPEPV

-476 NEAVAKTPNNEN
+476 NEAVAKIPNNEN
-488 DTETPKES
+488 DTETLKES
-496 DIKTS
+496 NIKTPQEKEES
-501 QEKEESDKTSSPL
+501 TEIPQEKEESDKTSSPL

-547 EDKKPDA
+547 EDKKPNA

>member
-6 FNQNPMITKLL
+6 FNQNPMIAKLL

-30 FNHYQELSV
+30 VNHYQELSA
-39 RLKEDPEWLLIADDE
+39 RLKKDPEWLLIADDE
-54 CLEKLDQV
+54 CLEKLDQI

-68 EIISQNKNSVCMY
+68 ETISQNKNSVCMY

-91 EGFEMKIKKPFLP
+91 EGFEMKMKKPFLP

-114 LGSDMSELEPSQNL
+114 LGSNASELEPSQNL

-154 EPNNEEQLLPT
+154 EPNAEEQLLPT
-165 LDAQEEKE
+165 LNAQEEKEEIKETPQEEKE
-173 EVKETPQKE
+173 EVKETPQE
-182 EKPKDDETQEGDET
+182 EKPKDDETQEGET
-196 PKDEE
+196 LKDKE

-208 QEKLEIPKEETQEEQ
+208 QEEVKEETQEEQ
-223 VKEQEPI
+223 VKEQEPL
-230 KEETQEIKEEK
+230 KEEAQEIKEEK
-241 QEETQDSPSAQELEA
+241 QEKTQDSPSVQELEA

-268 NENKEETQESA
+268 NGQENKEETQ
-279 EIPQDKEIQEVVTEK
+279 KIQEVVTEK
-294 TQVQE
+294 TQAQE
-299 LEVPKEKTQES
+299 LEIPKEKTQES

-319 HELEKQEIAET
+319 HEL
-330 PQEKE
+330 
-335 KQEIAETPQEK
+335 
-346 EKQEIAETP
+346 
-355 QEKEKQEIA
+355 
-364 ETPQEK
+364 

-403 QEETQEKET
+403 KDESMQESAQNLQDKET
-412 PQEETQEKETPQE
+412 PQEETQE
-425 ETQETETQNQETPPK
+425 
-440 VQEET
+440 
-445 KEKTQE
+445 
-451 DNYESIEDIPEPV
+451 DHYESIEDIPEPV

-476 NEAVAKTPNNEN
+476 SESVAETPNNEN
-488 DTETPKES
+488 ATETPKES
-496 DIKTS
+496 DIKTP

-547 EDKKPDA
+547 EDKKPNA

>member
-39 RLKEDPEWLLIADDE
+39 RLKKDPEWLLIADDE

-68 EIISQNKNSVCMY
+68 ETISQNKNSVCMY

-91 EGFEMKIKKPFLP
+91 ESFEMKIKKPFLP

-114 LGSDMSELEPSQNL
+114 LGSNASELEPSQNL

-173 EVKETPQKE
+173 EVKETPQE
-182 EKPKDDETQEGDET
+182 EKPKDDETQESET

-208 QEKLEIPKEETQEEQ
+208 QEKLEIPKEETQEEVKEEIKEEAQEEVKEETQEEQ

-241 QEETQDSPSAQELEA
+241 QEETQDSPSTQELEA

-268 NENKEETQESA
+268 NGQENKEETQEST

-294 TQVQE
+294 TQAQE
-299 LEVPKEKTQES
+299 LEIPKEKTQES

-335 KQEIAETPQEK
+335 TPQTQDEK
-346 EKQEIAETP
+346 P
-355 QEKEKQEIA
+355 QE
-364 ETPQEK
+364 
-370 EKQEIAETP
+370 
-379 QELEIPQAQEKE
+379 
-391 TPQEE
+391 
-396 TQEKETP
+396 
-403 QEETQEKET
+403 
-412 PQEETQEKETPQE
+412 
-425 ETQETETQNQETPPK
+425 
-440 VQEET
+440 
-445 KEKTQE
+445 
-451 DNYESIEDIPEPV
+451 DHYESIEDIPEPV

-476 NEAVAKTPNNEN
+476 NEAVAKIPNNEN

-496 DIKTS
+496 DTETS
-501 QEKEESDKTSSPL
+501 KNENATETPQEKEESDKTSSPL

-547 EDKKPDA
+547 EDKKPNA

>member
-30 FNHYQELSV
+30 FNHYQELSAH
-39 RLKEDPEWLLIADDE
+39 LKENQEWLLIADDE

-68 EIISQNKNSVCMY
+68 ETISQNKNSVCMY

-104 TEMLKVLQKK
+104 TEVLKILQKK
-114 LGSDMSELEPSQNL
+114 LGSNISELEPSQNL

-165 LDAQEEKE
+165 LDVQEEKE
-173 EVKETPQKE
+173 EIKETPQKE
-182 EKPKDDETQEGDET
+182 EKPKDDETQEGET
-196 PKDEE
+196 LKDKE

-208 QEKLEIPKEETQEEQ
+208 QEEVKEEIKEEVQEEVKEETQEEVKEEEQ
-223 VKEQEPI
+223 EEVKEEEQEEVKEEEPIKEQEPI
-230 KEETQEIKEEK
+230 KEEK
-241 QEETQDSPSAQELEA
+241 QEKTQDSPSAQELEA

-268 NENKEETQESA
+268 NGQEDKKEAQES
-279 EIPQDKEIQEVVTEK
+279 
-294 TQVQE
+294 
-299 LEVPKEKTQES
+299 
-310 AEALQETQA
+310 
-319 HELEKQEIAET
+319 AET

-335 KQEIAETPQEK
+335 T
-346 EKQEIAETP
+346 
-355 QEKEKQEIA
+355 
-364 ETPQEK
+364 
-370 EKQEIAETP
+370 
-379 QELEIPQAQEKE
+379 QELEIPK
-391 TPQEE
+391 EE
-396 TQEKETP
+396 TQEKET
-403 QEETQEKET
+403 QEKET
-412 PQEETQEKETPQE
+412 
-425 ETQETETQNQETPPK
+425 
-440 VQEET
+440 
-445 KEKTQE
+445 QE
-451 DNYESIEDIPEPV
+451 DHYESIEDIPEPV

-476 NEAVAKTPNNEN
+476 NEAVAKIPNNEN

-496 DIKTS
+496 DIKTP

-514 ELRLNLQDL
+514 ELHLNLQDL

>member
-17 ESVSKKLELSIEN
+17 ESVSKKLELSMED
-30 FNHYQELSV
+30 FSRYQELST
-39 RLKEDPEWLLIADDE
+39 RLKEDPEWILIADDE

-68 EIISQNKNSVCMY
+68 ETISQNKNSVCMY
-81 KKGNEAQPFL
+81 KKGNEVQPFL

-104 TEMLKVLQKK
+104 TEVLKVLQKK
-114 LGSDMSELEPSQNL
+114 LGSNMSDLEPSQNL
-128 DPTQEVL
+128 DPAQEVL

-141 LENLGDLEALAKE
+141 LENLGDLEALVQE

-165 LDAQEEKE
+165 LNDQKEKEEVKEEEKEEVKEEEKEEVKEEEKEEVKEEEKE
-173 EVKETPQKE
+173 EVKETPQEE
-182 EKPKDDETQEGDET
+182 EKPKDNEIQEGETQ
-196 PKDEE
+196 KNEE

-208 QEKLEIPKEETQEEQ
+208 QEELEIPKEETQEIKEEKQEKTQEQ
-223 VKEQEPI
+223 AKEQEPI

-241 QEETQDSPSAQELEA
+241 QEKTQDSPSAQELEA

-268 NENKEETQESA
+268 NGQEDKKETQEN
-279 EIPQDKEIQEVVTEK
+279 T
-294 TQVQE
+294 
-299 LEVPKEKTQES
+299 
-310 AEALQETQA
+310 
-319 HELEKQEIAET
+319 ET

-335 KQEIAETPQEK
+335 KQDVETPQEKETQENTETPQELEKQELETQEKTQESAETPQEK
-346 EKQEIAETP
+346 TQK
-355 QEKEKQEIA
+355 
-364 ETPQEK
+364 
-370 EKQEIAETP
+370 
-379 QELEIPQAQEKE
+379 LEAQK
-391 TPQEE
+391 
-396 TQEKETP
+396 
-403 QEETQEKET
+403 
-412 PQEETQEKETPQE
+412 
-425 ETQETETQNQETPPK
+425 
-440 VQEET
+440 
-445 KEKTQE
+445 
-451 DNYESIEDIPEPV
+451 DHYESIEDIPEPV
-464 MAKAMGEELPFL
+464 MAQAMGEELPFL
-476 NEAVAKTPNNEN
+476 NESVAKIPNNEN

-496 DIKTS
+496 AIKTP